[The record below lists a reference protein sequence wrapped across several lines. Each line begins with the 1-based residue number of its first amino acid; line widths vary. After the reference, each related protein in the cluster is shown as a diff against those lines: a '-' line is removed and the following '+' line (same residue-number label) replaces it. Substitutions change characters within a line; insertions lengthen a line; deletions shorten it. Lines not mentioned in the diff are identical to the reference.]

1 MLSNDVSRC
10 AGVSDIDD
18 GVTHWSEGC
27 EHCKRRT
34 DVVDG
39 VEYSQIEPPPIIAF
53 WCEFLIE

>member
-1 MLSNDVSRC
+1 MLLNDVARC

-18 GVTHWSEGC
+18 GVMHYREGC

-39 VEYSQIEPPPIIAF
+39 VEYSQMAPPPIIAF
-53 WCEFLIE
+53 LCEFLIE